1 VCLLADKGIEWSVGR
16 HTDDPTDYRYGT
28 NVTATV
34 GAAPGTARTS
44 PSPTDA
50 GRVVSHAET
59 QTACCAAGEP
69 APGPVAP
76 EEYQRLLPG
85 LQLVPLALKHVLC
98 EARSFIEYAYFPN
111 RGVVSALTVME
122 DGRAIEVATI
132 GDEGMVGLPLLVGA
146 KTTANRVIVQV
157 PGEALRMAEDV
168 LREEVSRDSPLR
180 RLLVLYHTAFLAQVS
195 QAVACN
201 GLHSVHQRCCR
212 WLLMTQDRAHSDVF
226 PMTHEFLAEMLG
238 VRRSTVSEVL
248 EPFQEKGLIHYRRG
262 KCTVLDREG
271 LKAGSCECYRRIN
284 EEFVRL
290 FG

>member
-1 VCLLADKGIEWSVGR
+1 MPKTKPPAAPHGNRLLAR
-16 HTDDPTDYRYGT
+16 LP
-28 NVTATV
+28 
-34 GAAPGTARTS
+34 
-44 PSPTDA
+44 
-50 GRVVSHAET
+50 
-59 QTACCAAGEP
+59 P
-69 APGPVAP
+69 A
-76 EEYQRLLPG
+76 EYQRLLPR
-85 LQLVPLALKHVLC
+85 LQLVPLALKHVLY
-98 EARSFIEYAYFPN
+98 EARSPIYCACFPS
-111 RGVVSALTVME
+111 RGVVSALNVMT

-157 PGEALRMAEDV
+157 PGDALRMTEDV
-168 LREEVSRDSPLR
+168 LREEVSRDSALR

-201 GLHSVHQRCCR
+201 GLHSVYQRCCR

-226 PMTHEFLAEMLG
+226 PMTHELLAEMLV

-248 EPFQEKGLIHYRRG
+248 EPLKEHGLIRYSRG
-262 KCTVLDREG
+262 KFTVLDLDG

>member
-1 VCLLADKGIEWSVGR
+1 MPKTKPPAAPPGNRLLAR
-16 HTDDPTDYRYGT
+16 LP
-28 NVTATV
+28 
-34 GAAPGTARTS
+34 
-44 PSPTDA
+44 
-50 GRVVSHAET
+50 
-59 QTACCAAGEP
+59 
-69 APGPVAP
+69 P
-76 EEYQRLLPG
+76 EEYERLLPR
-85 LQLVPLALKHVLC
+85 LQLVQLTLKQVLF
-98 EARSFIEYAYFPN
+98 EPRSFIDYAYFPN
-111 RGVVSALTVME
+111 RGVVSALTVMA

-146 KTTANRVIVQV
+146 KTTSNRVIVQV

-168 LREEVSRDSPLR
+168 LREEVSRDCPLR
-180 RLLVLYHTAFLAQVS
+180 RLLVLYHTAFLTQVS

-248 EPFQEKGLIHYRRG
+248 EPFQKKGLIRYSRG

-271 LKAGSCECYRRIN
+271 LKAGSCECFGRIN
-284 EEFVRL
+284 EEFESL

>member
-1 VCLLADKGIEWSVGR
+1 MAKAKPPAAPHGNRLLAR
-16 HTDDPTDYRYGT
+16 LP
-28 NVTATV
+28 
-34 GAAPGTARTS
+34 
-44 PSPTDA
+44 
-50 GRVVSHAET
+50 
-59 QTACCAAGEP
+59 P
-69 APGPVAP
+69 A
-76 EEYQRLLPG
+76 EYQRLLPR
-85 LQLVPLALKHVLC
+85 LQRVPLALKHVIY
-98 EARSFIEYAYFPN
+98 EARSPFDDAYFPN

-146 KTTANRVIVQV
+146 KTTPNRMIVQV
-157 PGEALRMAEDV
+157 PGEAMRMAKDV
-168 LREEVSRDSPLR
+168 LLDEISRDSPLR
-180 RLLVLYHTAFLAQVS
+180 RLLVLYHTAFLAQIS

-212 WLLMTQDRAHSDVF
+212 WLVMTQDRAHSDGF

-248 EPFQEKGLIHYRRG
+248 EPFQEEGLIRYSRG

-290 FG
+290 FS

>member
-1 VCLLADKGIEWSVGR
+1 
-16 HTDDPTDYRYGT
+16 
-28 NVTATV
+28 
-34 GAAPGTARTS
+34 
-44 PSPTDA
+44 
-50 GRVVSHAET
+50 
-59 QTACCAAGEP
+59 
-69 APGPVAP
+69 
-76 EEYQRLLPG
+76 
-85 LQLVPLALKHVLC
+85 
-98 EARSFIEYAYFPN
+98 
-111 RGVVSALTVME
+111 M
-122 DGRAIEVATI
+122 
-132 GDEGMVGLPLLVGA
+132 
-146 KTTANRVIVQV
+146 
-157 PGEALRMAEDV
+157 
-168 LREEVSRDSPLR
+168 R

-248 EPFQEKGLIHYRRG
+248 EPFQRQGLIRYSRG
-262 KCTVLDREG
+262 KLTVLDREG

>member
-1 VCLLADKGIEWSVGR
+1 MPKSKTPAAPQGNRLLAR
-16 HTDDPTDYRYGT
+16 LP
-28 NVTATV
+28 
-34 GAAPGTARTS
+34 
-44 PSPTDA
+44 
-50 GRVVSHAET
+50 
-59 QTACCAAGEP
+59 P
-69 APGPVAP
+69 A
-76 EEYQRLLPG
+76 EYQRLRPR
-85 LQLVPLALKHVLC
+85 LQVVPLALKHVLY
-98 EARSFIEYAYFPN
+98 EARWSIDYAYFPN

-146 KTTANRVIVQV
+146 RTTANRVIVQV
-157 PGEALRMAEDV
+157 PGEALRMAKDV

-195 QAVACN
+195 LAVACN

-248 EPFQEKGLIHYRRG
+248 EPFQEEDFIRYSRG
-262 KCTVLDREG
+262 KVTILDREG
-271 LKAGSCECYRRIN
+271 LKAGSCECYRRIS
-284 EEFVRL
+284 EEFNC
-290 FG
+290 

>member
-1 VCLLADKGIEWSVGR
+1 MPKTKPL
-16 HTDDPTDYRYGT
+16 
-28 NVTATV
+28 
-34 GAAPGTARTS
+34 AAPRGNRLMARL
-44 PSPTDA
+44 P
-50 GRVVSHAET
+50 
-59 QTACCAAGEP
+59 
-69 APGPVAP
+69 P
-76 EEYQRLLPG
+76 EEYQRLRPR
-85 LQLVPLALKHVLC
+85 LQLVPLALKQILY
-98 EARSFIEYAYFPN
+98 EARSSIDYAYFPN

-146 KTTANRVIVQV
+146 KTTANRLIVQV
-157 PGEALRMAEDV
+157 PGEALRMAEEV
-168 LREEVSRDSPLR
+168 LRDEVSRDSALR

-248 EPFQEKGLIHYRRG
+248 EPFQEKGLIRYSRG
-262 KCTVLDREG
+262 KCTVVDRDG
-271 LKAGSCECYRRIN
+271 LKAGSCECYQRIN
-284 EEFVRL
+284 EEFERL

>member
-1 VCLLADKGIEWSVGR
+1 MSKSKPPAVGNRLLAR
-16 HTDDPTDYRYGT
+16 LP
-28 NVTATV
+28 
-34 GAAPGTARTS
+34 P
-44 PSPTDA
+44 
-50 GRVVSHAET
+50 AE
-59 QTACCAAGEP
+59 
-69 APGPVAP
+69 
-76 EEYQRLLPG
+76 YKRLLPR
-85 LQLVPLALKHVLC
+85 LQVVPLAMKHILY
-98 EARSFIEYAYFPN
+98 EARTHIDYAYFPN
-111 RGVVSALTVME
+111 LGVVSALTVME

-157 PGEALRMAEDV
+157 SGEALRMAEDV
-168 LREEVSRDSPLR
+168 LREEVAWDSPLR

-212 WLLMTQDRAHSDVF
+212 WLLMTQDRAHSAVF

-248 EPFQEKGLIHYRRG
+248 EPFQEKGLIHYSRG

-284 EEFVRL
+284 EEFERL

>member
-1 VCLLADKGIEWSVGR
+1 MSKTKPPAAPQGNRLLAR
-16 HTDDPTDYRYGT
+16 L
-28 NVTATV
+28 
-34 GAAPGTARTS
+34 
-44 PSPTDA
+44 
-50 GRVVSHAET
+50 
-59 QTACCAAGEP
+59 P
-69 APGPVAP
+69 AD
-76 EEYQRLLPG
+76 EYQRLLPR
-85 LQLVPLALKHVLC
+85 LKLVPLALKHVLYQ
-98 EARSFIEYAYFPN
+98 ARSHIDYAYFPI

-146 KTTANRVIVQV
+146 KTIANRVIVQV

-168 LREEVSRDSPLR
+168 LREEVSRDSALR
-180 RLLVLYHTAFLAQVS
+180 RLLILYHTGFLTQVS

-248 EPFQEKGLIHYRRG
+248 EPFQEKGLIRYSRG
-262 KCTVLDREG
+262 KCTVLDQEG

-284 EEFVRL
+284 EEFERL

>member
-1 VCLLADKGIEWSVGR
+1 MPKTKPPAAPQGNRLLAR
-16 HTDDPTDYRYGT
+16 LP
-28 NVTATV
+28 
-34 GAAPGTARTS
+34 
-44 PSPTDA
+44 
-50 GRVVSHAET
+50 
-59 QTACCAAGEP
+59 
-69 APGPVAP
+69 P
-76 EEYQRLLPG
+76 EEYQRLLPR
-85 LQLVPLALKHVLC
+85 LQVVPLALKHVIFK
-98 EARSFIEYAYFPN
+98 ARSPIDYAYFPN

-146 KTTANRVIVQV
+146 ETTANRVIVQV
-157 PGEALRMAEDV
+157 PGEALRMAENV
-168 LREEVSRDSPLR
+168 LREEVSWDSPLR
-180 RLLVLYHTAFLAQVS
+180 RVLVLYHTAFLAQVS

-248 EPFQEKGLIHYRRG
+248 EPFQEKGLIRYSRG
-262 KCTVLDREG
+262 KCTVLDQEG

>member
-1 VCLLADKGIEWSVGR
+1 MPKTKPRAAPHGNRLLAR
-16 HTDDPTDYRYGT
+16 LP
-28 NVTATV
+28 
-34 GAAPGTARTS
+34 
-44 PSPTDA
+44 
-50 GRVVSHAET
+50 
-59 QTACCAAGEP
+59 P
-69 APGPVAP
+69 A
-76 EEYQRLLPG
+76 EYQRLLPR
-85 LQLVPLALKHVLC
+85 LKLVPLELKHVLY
-98 EARSFIEYAYFPN
+98 EAGSAIDYAYFPN

-122 DGRAIEVATI
+122 DGRAIEVATV
-132 GDEGMVGLPLLVGA
+132 GDEGMAGLPLLVGA
-146 KTTANRVIVQV
+146 KTTPNRVIVQV
-157 PGEALRMAEDV
+157 SGDAMRMGANV
-168 LREEVSRDSPLR
+168 LMEEVSRDTPLR
-180 RLLVLYHTAFLAQVS
+180 RLLVLYHSAFQVQVS

-248 EPFQEKGLIHYRRG
+248 EPFQKKGLIRYNRG

-284 EEFVRL
+284 EQFARL

>member
-1 VCLLADKGIEWSVGR
+1 MPKIKPLAAPSANRLLAR
-16 HTDDPTDYRYGT
+16 LP
-28 NVTATV
+28 
-34 GAAPGTARTS
+34 
-44 PSPTDA
+44 
-50 GRVVSHAET
+50 
-59 QTACCAAGEP
+59 
-69 APGPVAP
+69 P
-76 EEYQRLLPG
+76 EEYQRLRPR
-85 LQLVPLALKHVLC
+85 LQLVPLVLKHVLY
-98 EARSFIEYAYFPN
+98 EARSSIDYAYFPN

-132 GDEGMVGLPLLVGA
+132 GDEGMVGMQLFVGA
-146 KTTANRVIVQV
+146 KTTSNRLIVQV

-168 LREEVSRDSPLR
+168 LREEVSRDSALR
-180 RLLVLYHTAFLAQVS
+180 RLLVLYHTAFLAQIS

-248 EPFQEKGLIHYRRG
+248 EPFQEKGLIRYSRG
-262 KCTVLDREG
+262 KCTVVDRDG
-271 LKAGSCECYRRIN
+271 LKAGSCECYQRIN
-284 EEFVRL
+284 EEFERM